1 MTRRKECRF
10 QNKRLNASS
19 WDTNAG
25 PSLMIRL
32 PSQVPRLY
40 GITVCVLIYFF
51 WNLERNISLMCL
63 MFFGLAKTYNS
74 ADTHVSPAQFL
85 RVIWK
90 MVFQAVTDYLFITFI
105 STDCI
110 HSFAMCFSQC
120 CYIIRIFILLMFYK
134 SMIFFRYLKA
144 YLN

>member
-1 MTRRKECRF
+1 MTRRKECHF

-32 PSQVPRLY
+32 PSQVPRSY
-40 GITVCVLIYFF
+40 RITVCVLICFF
-51 WNLERNISLMCL
+51 WNLERNTSLMCL
-63 MFFGLAKTYNS
+63 MFSGFDKTYNS

-90 MVFQAVTDYLFITFI
+90 MVFQAVIDYLFITFI

-120 CYIIRIFILLMFYK
+120 CYIIWIFILFIK
-134 SMIFFRYLKA
+134 CSTKAWFF
-144 YLN
+144 